1 MVCGLVVGAT
11 NNSYNAD
18 IRLLAGEPAVIVV
31 VGATNNSYNA
41 DGTLVAQTQSS
52 ITTRYVHDLAAPPSA
67 PGVGG
72 SGIRDREASN
82 NNAVQRCLTPD
93 P

>member
-1 MVCGLVVGAT
+1 MVRGL
-11 NNSYNAD
+11 
-18 IRLLAGEPAVIVV
+18 V

-52 ITTRYVHDLAAPPSA
+52 ITTRYTQDLAAPLSQILADGTQRYVYGNPA
-67 PGVGG
+67 ELFRGRG
-72 SGIRDREASN
+72 SGIRDQNPSN
-82 NNAVQRCLTPD
+82 SDECSAAWPPTPD